1 MYEKIAQLDTPVYG
15 VVVSDGISVSQE
27 LEKVIQEKH
36 PDAEIMSFSYDRI
49 GVDDAANIRSL
60 FTEKHWSSVRVC
72 FVVASSVGIE
82 AQNALLKTFEE
93 LPERNHVIV
102 VVPHKKVLIDTI
114 WSRIQMIEIKNAVGE
129 DTGVSQLFSKNIQER
144 LKFVDTVMKKM
155 TKQTAAEKKTFVV
168 SCIDQYEN
176 FVAENKVHP
185 TNMRNAARARTYITN
200 DTVPAKYVLEM
211 LAVATEV

>member
-155 TKQTAAEKKTFVV
+155 TKQQLKKRHSLFHVLINMKILLLKIRFIQQT
-168 SCIDQYEN
+168 CGMPH
-176 FVAENKVHP
+176 VHVHTSQTTP
-185 TNMRNAARARTYITN
+185 CPQNMY
-200 DTVPAKYVLEM
+200 
-211 LAVATEV
+211 